1 MNNSIIDI
9 ELTNRLGY
17 DGGAFFNQDASEI
30 VWRVYHPQSQED
42 VINYQSLL
50 EQSSI
55 RRMALQIWTMQA
67 DSSNKKQVADN
78 DSENFGP
85 YFFPMEN
92 ELFFHQIC
100 MIQKDGI
107 LIFMLSIQMAK
118 IWSGSSILMVFPCLV
133 LMGKILFLHP
143 TETKRNVGKQTCLL
157 QSGKNYET
165 FKINI
170 FNY

>member
-1 MNNSIIDI
+1 MIQKILVHI
-9 ELTNRLGY
+9 
-17 DGGAFFNQDASEI
+17 
-30 VWRVYHPQSQED
+30 
-42 VINYQSLL
+42 
-50 EQSSI
+50 
-55 RRMALQIWTMQA
+55 
-67 DSSNKKQVADN
+67 
-78 DSENFGP
+78 
-85 YFFPMEN
+85 FFPMEN

>member
-55 RRMALQIWTMQA
+55 KSVALHIWTMHA
-67 DSSNKKQVADN
+67 DGSNKKQVTDN
-78 DSENFGP
+78 NSANFG
-85 YFFPMEN
+85 
-92 ELFFHQIC
+92 QR
-100 MIQKDGI
+100 
-107 LIFMLSIQMAK
+107 S
-118 IWSGSSILMVFPCLV
+118 VV
-133 LMGKILFLHP
+133 V
-143 TETKRNVGKQTCLL
+143 R
-157 QSGKNYET
+157 
-165 FKINI
+165 
-170 FNY
+170 